1 MKTMQGLDSRELCR
15 SDSICLRDNRTNR
28 KGNYMKK
35 DLISYSMQLSMLK
48 KLLIHKLISKE
59 EYTKIK
65 EGLMKDYKIVSDI
78 TA

>member
-1 MKTMQGLDSRELCR
+1 
-15 SDSICLRDNRTNR
+15 
-28 KGNYMKK
+28 MKK

-48 KLLIHKLISKE
+48 KLLVHKLISKE